1 MLSTAGEAWL
11 GGDDC
16 DSEIAAALRSELRL
30 VSGEG
35 GAGCSEAEL
44 RLLARALKEQLSVS
58 RRAELPQSLLPP
70 PSRASPAA
78 APPAAATDADAATN
92 ASATASAKASAKAMV
107 TRLQLEE
114 WCAPLL
120 LQMREPVMRAAAQA
134 QVPLHGM
141 FGPHPT
147 PTSLCANPRPPGARA
162 AIPMHSADNLSLEIR
177 HVT

>member
-35 GAGCSEAEL
+35 EAGCSDAEL

-58 RRAELPQSLLPP
+58 RRAELPRSLLPP

-78 APPAAATDADAATN
+78 APPADATDADAATN
-92 ASATASAKASAKAMV
+92 ASATASADASADAMV

-120 LQMREPVMRAAAQA
+120 VQMREQCLSA
-134 QVPLHGM
+134 
-141 FGPHPT
+141 T
-147 PTSLCANPRPPGARA
+147 PTHPALPHSSQPWPTFRQIHPAKTARA
-162 AIPMHSADNLSLEIR
+162 SATRYTS
-177 HVT
+177 V